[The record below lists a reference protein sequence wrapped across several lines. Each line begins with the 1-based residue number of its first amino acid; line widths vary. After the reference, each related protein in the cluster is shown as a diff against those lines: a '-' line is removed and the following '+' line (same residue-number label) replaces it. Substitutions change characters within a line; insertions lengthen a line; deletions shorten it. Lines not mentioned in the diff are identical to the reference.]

1 MLIIRT
7 LMQTLIKIFFIF
19 FFFWLGEFISYL
31 MGEFVPGSVIGMIL
45 LFLAL
50 QTKLIKEEHV
60 DTPAKTFTDNMGLFF
75 IPAGVGLMAQMDV
88 VLANWWV
95 ILVAVVVSSI
105 LVIASVAY
113 VQEQMERRRKG

>member
-1 MLIIRT
+1 
-7 LMQTLIKIFFIF
+7 MQTLIKIFFIF

-50 QTKLIKEEHV
+50 QTKLIKEE
-60 DTPAKTFTDNMGLFF
+60 LSF

-95 ILVAVVVSSI
+95 ILVAIVVSSI

>member
-1 MLIIRT
+1 
-7 LMQTLIKIFFIF
+7 MQTLIKIFFIF

-50 QTKLIKEEHV
+50 QTKLIKEEHI

>member
-1 MLIIRT
+1 
-7 LMQTLIKIFFIF
+7 MQTLIKIFFIF

-60 DTPAKTFTDNMGLFF
+60 DTPAKAFTDNM
-75 IPAGVGLMAQMDV
+75 GLMAQMDV

>member
-1 MLIIRT
+1 
-7 LMQTLIKIFFIF
+7 MQTLIKIFFIF

-60 DTPAKTFTDNMGLFF
+60 DTPAKAYGALLHPCRCRAHGSDGCRPGQLVGHPRSSRRQLHPRHRFGGLRTRTNGKE
-75 IPAGVGLMAQMDV
+75 A
-88 VLANWWV
+88 
-95 ILVAVVVSSI
+95 
-105 LVIASVAY
+105 
-113 VQEQMERRRKG
+113 